1 MKIAIVD
8 DEKQWI
14 ELAKKQVM
22 DYWKQDVDIFT
33 YYSGKMFLDAKEE
46 FDFILMDI
54 EMPEMDGFDTIKEY
68 RKWSNRGLVLILT
81 THTEM
86 SRKGYQV
93 DAFRYIDKLQMQ
105 EELQEAFSSAQLRLK
120 GEKRVLLPIK
130 NVGEIEIP
138 LKKIIYFEVE
148 LRVVKLHTDTEV
160 YTCMEQISKLEKR
173 LKQDGFFMPHRSC
186 LLNFHWVQSFTNN
199 EIIMK
204 NGDELSL
211 SRRKYKEW
219 KTTYLEWKFDRA
231 NG

>member
-1 MKIAIVD
+1 MA
-8 DEKQWI
+8 EQ
-14 ELAKKQVM
+14 QVLG
-22 DYWKQDVDIFT
+22 YWKQNIDIFK
-33 YYSGKMFLDAKEE
+33 YHSGKTFLEAKEK

-68 RKWSNRGLVLILT
+68 RKWNENGLVLILT

-120 GEKRVLLPIK
+120 GEKRISLPIK
-130 NVGEIEIP
+130 VTGEIEIP
-138 LKKIIYFEVE
+138 LKKIIYFEVVS
-148 LRVVKLHTDTEV
+148 RVVKMHTDTEE
-160 YTCMEQISKLEKR
+160 YICMEQISKLEER
-173 LKQDGFFMPHRSC
+173 LKGDGFFMPYRSY
-186 LLNFHWVQSFTNN
+186 LLNFEWVSSFTNS

-204 NGDELSL
+204 NGDCLIL

-219 KTTYLEWKFDRA
+219 KSAYLEWKFNVA
-231 NG
+231 NR